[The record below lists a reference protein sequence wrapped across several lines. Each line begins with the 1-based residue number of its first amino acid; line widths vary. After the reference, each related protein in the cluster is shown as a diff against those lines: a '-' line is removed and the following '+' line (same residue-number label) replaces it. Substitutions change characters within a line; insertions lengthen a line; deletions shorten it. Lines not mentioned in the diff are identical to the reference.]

1 MESGLQDTINKY
13 YPYLAEIRKRLMF
26 VAAIFIA
33 ASVLGFFYF
42 EKVLKFALT
51 YFKLEGSVGFTSPFQ
66 FLELSVN
73 SAVLVG
79 SVVIF
84 PIIIIQL
91 LSFLKPALRNKEFR
105 TVLAFVPFS
114 IILFII
120 GFAYGIFIMRYVVV
134 MFKEKSVLLALGSFI
149 DVSKFLSQ
157 MLSTSA
163 LLGLAFQYPI
173 VLSVLMR
180 LKVLKYEV
188 VKKQRLWAYLGSL
201 FFAMILPPTDLY
213 SLVLLTVPLVILF
226 EITLLLN
233 RFVHKTT

>member
-26 VAAIFIA
+26 VAAIFLI

-42 EKVLKFALT
+42 EKVLKLALVF
-51 YFKLEGSVGFTSPFQ
+51 FKLEGSVGFTSPFQ

-79 SVVIF
+79 VVAIF
-84 PIIIIQL
+84 PVIISQV
-91 LSFLKPALRNKEFR
+91 LSFLKPALKSKEFN
-105 TVLAFVPFS
+105 TVVAFVPVA
-114 IILFII
+114 IVLFVI
-120 GFAYGIFIMRYVVV
+120 GFAYGVFIMRYVVV
-134 MFKEKSVLLALGSFI
+134 VFKEKSVQLALGNFI

-173 VLSVLMR
+173 VLSVLIR
-180 LKVLKYEV
+180 LKVLTYEMV
-188 VKKQRLWAYLGSL
+188 AKQRMFAYLGSL
-201 FFAMILPPTDLY
+201 FFATILPPTDLY
-213 SLVLLTVPLVILF
+213 SLVLLTVPLVILY

-233 RFVHKTT
+233 RFVRKTT